1 MADIVP
7 DVSDLRRTHRFGAVE
22 PLPGG
27 FGSASITILNLASRG
42 VQIEHSQ
49 PLRLALNGRLWFR
62 RGDVAVSVQGRV
74 VWSHLSKMRDPNG
87 KLLYHSGIHV
97 PEEAGDLAGAID
109 ALARHGVVRKEGDS
123 LERKRATAEEKEQ
136 QRQTRPVVK
145 FVRSG
150 HEVDADTALLIIQ
163 ARERLRAN
171 PAEAVKW
178 YNRAKFSIIDSGSPV
193 STDQLRHREE
203 TLAVWEYLERSIDLA
218 TIERVFA
225 RGR

>member
-1 MADIVP
+1 MPDIN
-7 DVSDLRRTHRFGAVE
+7 DLRAADRFGAVE

-27 FGSASITILNLASRG
+27 FGSASVTILNLASRG

-49 PLRLALNGRLWFR
+49 PLRLSLNGRLWFR

-74 VWSHLSKMRDPNG
+74 VWSHLSKTRDPNG

-97 PEEAGDLAGAID
+97 PEEAGDLGGAIA
-109 ALARHGVVRKEGDS
+109 ALARHGIVQKDGDS
-123 LERKRATAEEKEQ
+123 LDRKRATAEEKEQ

-145 FVRSG
+145 FIRFG
-150 HEVDADTALLIIQ
+150 QDVDADTALLILQ
-163 ARERLRAN
+163 ARDRLRAN

-178 YNRAKFSIIDSGSPV
+178 YNRAKFSIIDNGSPV
-193 STDQLRHREE
+193 PTDQLRHREE
-203 TLAVWEYLERSIDLA
+203 TLAVWEYLERTIDLA
-218 TIERVFA
+218 TIERVFN

>member
-1 MADIVP
+1 MAEINELRT
-7 DVSDLRRTHRFGAVE
+7 SDRFGAVE

-27 FGSASITILNLASRG
+27 FGSAPITILNLASRG

-49 PLRLALNGRLWFR
+49 PLRLALSGRLWFR

-74 VWSHLSKMRDPNG
+74 VWSHLSKTRDPNG

-97 PEEAGDLAGAID
+97 PEEASDLGGAIA
-109 ALARHGVVRKEGDS
+109 ALARHGVVQQDHDS

-136 QRQTRPVVK
+136 LRQTRPVVK
-145 FVRSG
+145 FVRFG
-150 HEVDADTALLIIQ
+150 HDVDPDTALLILQ
-163 ARERLRAN
+163 ARDRLRAN

-178 YNRAKFSIIDSGSPV
+178 YNRAKFSIIDNGSPV
-193 STDQLRHREE
+193 PTDQLRHKEE
-203 TLAVWEYLERSIDLA
+203 TLAVWEYLERSIDIA
-218 TIERVFA
+218 TIERVFT